1 MKVFS
6 RFSLFLCLL
15 ILGIHVSFGQF
26 ISTEHIFAADGYSV
40 FEVGYPLKLAQGAD
54 HKFVFM
60 EYWMAGKEKRR
71 TENYYI
77 QSYGIRDYVEHW
89 FQPVTNEGFEPM
101 QVTDLRRLENVY
113 AVIGLQY
120 FQEEKET
127 HTVSRFFTLD
137 GSSKSTEPVKI
148 SSYTKRPRKDY
159 EERIEVSPRMKYMVW
174 MGKILENYYFSVW
187 DGNGNEVWKKQLD
200 IPYIQ
205 DKYKVKDLRVDD
217 KGNLYFLMEP
227 NVPVV
232 FRKEKKPLILLR
244 YIVEKEEFLTE
255 IVSLDGLSDVMDSHL
270 AFLRNYDIIV
280 AGVLST
286 EGATG
291 IRNGV
296 NAETE
301 GGSRAWTHV
310 FLKRYSREENNWNQL
325 TLAADSISPIPEKWI
340 KHYQERGSDFSLSK
354 IITENETA
362 VVILEEHYMTKK
374 KLYYY
379 DLGCLGFN
387 TTTGGLVWNE
397 IVEKR
402 QRDSQ
407 SNAFMSYV
415 AGIARDRLRLVYLS
429 ERGASGELL
438 CTSIELDTGKRK
450 DKMLASNEASNYLFF
465 PARSGMVSN
474 FEMVLIGMGNP
485 DQNDFKLITISF

>member
-1 MKVFS
+1 MRLFS
-6 RFSLFLCLL
+6 RFSLLLSLCVC
-15 ILGIHVSFGQF
+15 GIVTAPAQF

-40 FEVGYPLKLAQGAD
+40 FEVGYPLKVAQGTD
-54 HKFVFM
+54 HKFVFI
-60 EYWMAGKEKRR
+60 EYWMAEKEKRR

-77 QSYGIRDYVEHW
+77 QSYGVRDYVEHW

-101 QVTDLRRLENVY
+101 QVTDLLRLENTY

-120 FQEEKET
+120 FAEDKEV
-127 HTVSRFFTLD
+127 HTVSRFFALD
-137 GSSKSTEPVKI
+137 GKSKTTEPIKL
-148 SSYTKRPRKDY
+148 STYTKKPKKDY

-187 DGNGNEVWKKQLD
+187 DGAGNEVWKKELT
-200 IPYIQ
+200 IPYTQ
-205 DKYKVKDLRVDD
+205 DKYRIKDLRIDD

-232 FRKEKKPLILLR
+232 FRKEKKPLILVR
-244 YIVEKEEFLTE
+244 YILEKEEFLTE
-255 IVSLDGLSDVMDSHL
+255 IVELGGFSDVMDSHL
-270 AFLRNYDIIV
+270 TFLKNYDIIV

-286 EGATG
+286 EGAIG
-291 IRNGV
+291 IRNGE
-296 NAETE
+296 NLGSEAI
-301 GGSRAWTHV
+301 SRAWSHV
-310 FLKRYSREENNWNQL
+310 FLKRYSREETNWNQL
-325 TLAADSISPIPEKWI
+325 ILAADSISPIPERWI
-340 KHYQERGSDFSLSK
+340 KHYQENGANFSLSK
-354 IITENETA
+354 IVTENETA

-387 TTTGGLVWNE
+387 TTDGSLIWNE

-415 AGIARDRLRLVYLS
+415 SGVARDRLRLVYLS
-429 ERGASGELL
+429 ERGAAGELL
-438 CTSIELDTGKRK
+438 CTSIELATGKRK
-450 DKMLASNEASNYLFF
+450 DKMLVSNETSTYLFF